1 MFFCTRYKKNV
12 IVLINLLYLDNKK
25 GGHKMD
31 DSKGKKITIGDR
43 VKVLWGF
50 NNRLYTGRIINIK
63 ESVVTVATINS
74 NISTIHSKV
83 TKVN

>member
-1 MFFCTRYKKNV
+1 
-12 IVLINLLYLDNKK
+12 
-25 GGHKMD
+25 MD